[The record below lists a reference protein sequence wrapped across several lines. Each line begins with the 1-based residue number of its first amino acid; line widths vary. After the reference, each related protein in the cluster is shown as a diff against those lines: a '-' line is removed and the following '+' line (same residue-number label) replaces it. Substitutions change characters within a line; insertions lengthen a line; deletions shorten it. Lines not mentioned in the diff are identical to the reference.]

1 MINGLESYTCD
12 AGIEN
17 ESQIDQNL
25 SGRSFSKWS
34 TEALFRRQIA
44 IDFSD
49 YFRDLSG
56 PRNRM
61 NYSLNYANDIW
72 KYDYTLRVGRPRAY
86 IT

>member
-1 MINGLESYTCD
+1 MLNGLESYTCD

-34 TEALFRRQIA
+34 TESEFRRQIA

-49 YFRDLSG
+49 YFRA
-56 PRNRM
+56 N
-61 NYSLNYANDIW
+61 LNFEISNM
-72 KYDYTLRVGRPRAY
+72 P
-86 IT
+86 